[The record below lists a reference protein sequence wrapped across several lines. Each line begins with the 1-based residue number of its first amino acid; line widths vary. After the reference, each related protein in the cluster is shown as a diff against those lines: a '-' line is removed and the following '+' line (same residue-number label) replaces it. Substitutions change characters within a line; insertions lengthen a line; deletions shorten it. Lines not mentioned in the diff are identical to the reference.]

1 MNHVA
6 SLTPEPKPLE
16 LRYAALSALGAA
28 PGPSGA
34 ELARRSFVRPQT
46 MNVILTN
53 LETAGLVV
61 RRPHPKHG
69 RVLQTY
75 LTEMGE
81 DSVAKAHGLVEAV
94 EGRMLDGLRQDDWRR
109 LSEALRSC
117 ADALEGGSECA
128 AAGAKDGLN
137 AKVAGAHS
145 SPS

>member
-1 MNHVA
+1 
-6 SLTPEPKPLE
+6 
-16 LRYAALSALGAA
+16 
-28 PGPSGA
+28 
-34 ELARRSFVRPQT
+34 

-69 RVLQTY
+69 RVLQTN